1 MDTSAIDLSG
11 AKVLL
16 VDDQRES
23 LDVLVGILKPEGY
36 DIRVALNGKVGLD
49 LARRFGP
56 DLVLLDVLMPEMD
69 GLEMCRQLHADAAM
83 RDIPVVFLTARSEL
97 EDVVAGFEAGGVD
110 FIPKPFREREL
121 RMRVATQLRVSRL
134 LRELMQKNQ
143 ALEQEVAQRKALSQ
157 ERDLLNRERDQLVGR
172 ISLLSAAEAK
182 HWGIEG
188 FVGQSKTLGKILGD
202 IERLQQ
208 AGTTSVLISG
218 ESGTGKE
225 LVARALHFGS
235 LRKDRP
241 FVPVNCSAIAG
252 DLADSLLFGHI
263 KGAFTGANEDRA
275 GYFASADGGTL
286 FLDEIGD
293 MPLDLQAKLLR
304 VLEERAVVPV
314 GGTKERPVDVRVLA
328 ATHVDLEQRV
338 RQRQFRQDLYFRLAG
353 FPVQVPPLRDRL
365 EDIPLLARHFVE
377 MFAREMGI
385 NTPSI
390 EEAALSDMAAYAWP
404 GNVRELK
411 NALERALIES
421 GGEAIGR
428 AHLHLRADM
437 IALPTEKGVALEEL
451 PLNME
456 QAEWILMNRA
466 LAQTN
471 GNVAKAARLL
481 GINRTKIYRRMAVE
495 EGDTS

>member
-1 MDTSAIDLSG
+1 
-11 AKVLL
+11 
-16 VDDQRES
+16 
-23 LDVLVGILKPEGY
+23 
-36 DIRVALNGKVGLD
+36 
-49 LARRFGP
+49 
-56 DLVLLDVLMPEMD
+56 
-69 GLEMCRQLHADAAM
+69 
-83 RDIPVVFLTARSEL
+83 
-97 EDVVAGFEAGGVD
+97 
-110 FIPKPFREREL
+110 
-121 RMRVATQLRVSRL
+121 MRVATQLRVSRL

-252 DLADSLLFGHI
+252 DLDDSLLFGHI

-328 ATHVDLEQRV
+328 ATHVDLEQLV
-338 RQRQFRQDLYFRLAG
+338 R
-353 FPVQVPPLRDRL
+353 
-365 EDIPLLARHFVE
+365 
-377 MFAREMGI
+377 
-385 NTPSI
+385 
-390 EEAALSDMAAYAWP
+390 
-404 GNVRELK
+404 
-411 NALERALIES
+411 
-421 GGEAIGR
+421 
-428 AHLHLRADM
+428 
-437 IALPTEKGVALEEL
+437 
-451 PLNME
+451 
-456 QAEWILMNRA
+456 
-466 LAQTN
+466 
-471 GNVAKAARLL
+471 
-481 GINRTKIYRRMAVE
+481 
-495 EGDTS
+495 